1 MYFKKILLILKKTY
15 IIFFISVLFLNFT
28 TSDLKSSI
36 FKVNNIEI
44 TEPFEVNFEKDIV
57 INKAFKEAFIKLSK
71 MTVVSNQEQK
81 LTNVKVSEIKNLID
95 SFNIRDE
102 QFIQNFYVA
111 KFEVNF
117 NKQNTLLFFEKKN
130 VFPSLPSIKNI
141 LFLPVL
147 INVGTKKINLYD
159 KNPFYDYWQKDQKDY
174 HLLNYIIPS
183 EDLDLLTILNN
194 NSENLEDYN
203 FEKIITEYG
212 YEDYI
217 ICLIY
222 NSSENTKV
230 FSKININK
238 DIKIKSKTYDK
249 VDISNLDSLNEL
261 INKIKIIY
269 EDVWKSDNQINRS
282 VKLAINIDV
291 SSKDY
296 EKNLLFENFL
306 KETELVSDFFIKN
319 FNNEVLNYKII
330 FNGSPNQFLEIIKK
344 KGLNIETGKQVWFLN

>member
-81 LTNVKVSEIKNLID
+81 LTNVKVSEIKKLD
-95 SFNIRDE
+95 DLFNIRDE
-102 QFIQNFYVA
+102 QFIQNTYVA

-147 INVGTKKINLYD
+147 INVETKK
-159 KNPFYDYWQKDQKDY
+159 
-174 HLLNYIIPS
+174 
-183 EDLDLLTILNN
+183 
-194 NSENLEDYN
+194 
-203 FEKIITEYG
+203 
-212 YEDYI
+212 
-217 ICLIY
+217 LIY
-222 NSSENTKV
+222 MTRTLSMIIGK
-230 FSKININK
+230 
-238 DIKIKSKTYDK
+238 KIKRLSF
-249 VDISNLDSLNEL
+249 
-261 INKIKIIY
+261 
-269 EDVWKSDNQINRS
+269 
-282 VKLAINIDV
+282 VKLYYSIRRFRSFN
-291 SSKDY
+291 Y
-296 EKNLLFENFL
+296 FE
-306 KETELVSDFFIKN
+306 
-319 FNNEVLNYKII
+319 
-330 FNGSPNQFLEIIKK
+330 Q
-344 KGLNIETGKQVWFLN
+344 